1 MILLLDFL
9 SQLAFYS
16 PSRVDVIIQS
26 FLFQK
31 ENLSKMT
38 AEYACFLDIVALAL
52 PLLFYFREF
61 VLLASIIHRT
71 FSLLKMTNLK
81 VNTLGELMNNLLKD
95 RLAHTIPD
103 FLESWIE
110 ESYFILDIFKLILI
124 TFQSKFLQV
133 KQDFLRC
140 DCEGLRVRQYCL
152 DHVVN
157 LLIHGSIRHKA
168 KHFIRSLREAVFLR
182 VFQEPLEKINVF
194 FIL

>member
-1 MILLLDFL
+1 
-9 SQLAFYS
+9 
-16 PSRVDVIIQS
+16 
-26 FLFQK
+26 
-31 ENLSKMT
+31 MT

-81 VNTLGELMNNLLKD
+81 VNTLGELMNDLLKD
-95 RLAHTIPD
+95 RLAYAIPN

-110 ESYFILDIFKLILI
+110 EGDFVLDIFKLIFI
-124 TFQSKFLQV
+124 TFQAKFFQV
-133 KQDFLRC
+133 KQDLLRC

-157 LLIHGSIRHKA
+157 LLIHGSIWHKA
-168 KHFIRSLREAVFLR
+168 EHFIRCLRKTVFLR
-182 VFQEPLEKINVF
+182 VLQEPFEKINVL
-194 FIL
+194 FILQDLVALIDYLLEVFL